1 MKFGFDLL
9 EIKTL
14 IEEKRLI
21 FGLKFEKFLLQ
32 KSNSFINFIDKL
44 LSSKSCALFGSL
56 VIILISLYIR
66 SSVDIGVDSGI
77 SLEIA
82 QKILEG
88 KKLNHDFIEY
98 NFPLTFILLFPPIL
112 IANFFK
118 ITPIIIADYYINLI
132 GIGVIFWC
140 YKILKNSQQIPQK
153 IIFNLLIIALSCG
166 FFLRVNTLI
175 FNEYLTKTTFLLA
188 VIYPYFCYQIVGI
201 EKLNNTQKT
210 LVGILMAIVVGLK
223 PTNIFLIVGFEIY
236 RFWKTKKITT
246 FFVLH
251 NYIFAIFLSL
261 YGLVLWVFF
270 HNFLENF
277 TYFLK
282 NYNVYRYN
290 YFNLKFFNK
299 YLHFRVEFA
308 MYFVLIYIYSLHL
321 QKSEYLKK
329 ILILSISAL
338 VLIFSE
344 SFYLD
349 QRAVFYALFIFVVL
363 IGFYEFTRQYQIS
376 ITKNWFILISLA
388 IFLFLTDEFFEI
400 ICISST
406 SIFSLVI
413 LMFLLVYKN
422 YIFKKYSQ
430 KIKYFTVIFVCFVTL
445 GFISKF
451 VKTVLFSDTKNN
463 QMNFILKSPNQMNH
477 QLMLIKKTY
486 LAENENII
494 TLNLEISESY
504 PFRNYAQ
511 ISNNSKVLQY
521 DVIKAIIRYPNYHLI
536 DKKFYEIAKEDL
548 LMQLKNPKNK
558 LLINYYNFNCSIT
571 ILEYFLHDPE
581 INKIFT
587 ENFKYLTNSKT
598 FISSN
603 SFIPKYTKEYLSDA
617 EFEIVKQLEFPT
629 ITNNYKDE
637 FEAYIRK

>member
-1 MKFGFDLL
+1 MKFRFDIL

-32 KSNSFINFIDKL
+32 KFNKASSFICYFF
-44 LSSKSCALFGSL
+44 KSQSFALFGSL
-56 VIILISLYIR
+56 AIILISLYIR

-77 SLEIA
+77 ALEIA

-88 KKLNHDFIEY
+88 KKFNHDFIEY

-140 YKILKNSQQIPQK
+140 YKILKNSKQIPQQL
-153 IIFNLLIIALSCG
+153 IFNLLIIAFSCG

-175 FNEYLTKTTFLLA
+175 FNEYLTKTSFLLA

-201 EKLNNTQKT
+201 EKLNNTQKI
-210 LVGILMAIVVGLK
+210 LVGILMAIIASLK
-223 PTNIFLIVGFEIY
+223 PTNIILIAGFEIY

-251 NYIFAIFLSL
+251 NYIFVIFLFL

-270 HNFLENF
+270 HHFLENF
-277 TYFLK
+277 TYFIK
-282 NYNVYRYN
+282 IYNLYRYN
-290 YFNLKFFNK
+290 YANLKFFFK
-299 YLHFRVEFA
+299 YVYFRNEFA
-308 MYFVLIYIYSLHL
+308 MYFVLIYFYLL
-321 QKSEYLKK
+321 LLKKSEYFKK

-338 VLIFSE
+338 VLSFFE

-349 QRAVFYALFIFVVL
+349 QRVVFYALYVFVVL
-363 IGFYEFTRQYQIS
+363 IGFYEFTQQQQIS

-400 ICISST
+400 ISVSLT
-406 SIFSLVI
+406 SIFFLVI
-413 LMFLLVYKN
+413 LFFLLV
-422 YIFKKYSQ
+422 FKKDILKKNSQ
-430 KIKYFTVIFVCFVTL
+430 KIKYFTFIFVCYVTL

-451 VKTVLFSDTKNN
+451 VKTALFSNTKNN
-463 QMNFILKSPNQMNH
+463 QINFTLKSPNQMNR
-477 QLMLIKKTY
+477 QLMLIKKNH
-486 LAENENII
+486 LQENQNII

-504 PFRNYAQ
+504 PSRNYAQ
-511 ISNNSKVLQY
+511 ISSNSVVLQY
-521 DVIKAIIRYPNYHLI
+521 DVIKAVLRYPYFHSI
-536 DKKFYEIAKEDL
+536 DKRFYEIAKEDL
-548 LMQLKNPKNK
+548 LKQLRNPKNK
-558 LLINYYNFNCSIT
+558 LLINYYNFQCSIT
-571 ILEYFLHDPE
+571 ILEYFLRDAE
-581 INKIFT
+581 INKIFI
-587 ENFKYLTNSKT
+587 ENFKYLTSSKT
-598 FISSN
+598 IISLN
-603 SFIPKYTKEYLSDA
+603 SFMPKYTKEYLSDA
-617 EFEIVKQLEFPT
+617 EFEIVKQIEIPKNRT
-629 ITNNYKDE
+629 NYKDE